1 MARQTNPNAPVVG
14 GGLRGA
20 VEAQLESMTPRDRK
34 LLTGLIAFVC
44 LVAVLITAF
53 SLRSSLA
60 DRAARVRASKDNLEL
75 IQMMADEYTVAA
87 ATIEKAE
94 ARLAQ
99 YENQPTSSFIEKT
112 ARDTGVQEQLT
123 AVNEQ
128 GSEVTG
134 TLRATSYRVELKKVS
149 LQAATEFIHA
159 LETSGYPLSV
169 ELARFKTV
177 TVSGDRQLDVTLEL
191 KSFQVEKG

>member
-1 MARQTNPNAPVVG
+1 MARQNNPNAPVVG

-44 LVAVLITAF
+44 LIAVLLTAF

-75 IQMMADEYTVAA
+75 VQMMADEYTVAA
-87 ATIEKAE
+87 ATIQKAE

-128 GSEVTG
+128 GSEVNG
-134 TLRATSYRVELKKVS
+134 TLRSTQYRVELKKVT

-159 LETSGYPLSV
+159 LETSGYPLSI

-177 TVSGDRQLDVTLEL
+177 TVGGDRQLDVTLEL
-191 KSFQVEKG
+191 SSFQVEKG